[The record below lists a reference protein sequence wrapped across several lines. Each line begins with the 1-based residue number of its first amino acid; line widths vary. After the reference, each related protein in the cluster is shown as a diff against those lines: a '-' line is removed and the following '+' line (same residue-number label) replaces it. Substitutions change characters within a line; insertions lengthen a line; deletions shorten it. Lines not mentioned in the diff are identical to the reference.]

1 MRKKVA
7 AEAYL
12 IKKSSRPVSM
22 KMHLSVHVAAL

>member
-7 AEAYL
+7 AGAYL
-12 IKKSSRPVSM
+12 EKSSQPVSM